1 MMSTLCDDI
10 TPSPPAPPS
19 PPETVQVQVVGPT
32 TMTVSWSVDPQRA
45 NRDDITQFHVLCVE
59 SVSGAVVLNT

>member
-1 MMSTLCDDI
+1 MIL

-19 PPETVQVQVVGPT
+19 PPETVQVQVVGPE
-32 TMTVSWSVDPQRA
+32 TMTVSWSVNSQRA
-45 NRDDITQFHVLCVE
+45 DLDDITEFHVLCVE